1 MKAVRRLL
9 WWLIASSTGGL
20 NRARIIHALNE
31 HPCNANQLSEKLNL
45 DYKTVRHHI
54 KILENN
60 NLIISTVDK
69 YGKMYFLSPLLEES
83 YEVFREIWAEIGE
96 IGKKKIKKGKD
107 GDVIL

>member
-9 WWLIASSTGGL
+9 WWLIAGGTGGL

-54 KILENN
+54 KILEKN
-60 NLIISTVDK
+60 NLIISTVGK
-69 YGKMYFLSPLLEES
+69 YSKMYFLSPLLEEN
-83 YEVFREIWAEIGE
+83 YEVFYEIWVE
-96 IGKKKIKKGKD
+96 IGKKKINRERMEM
-107 GDVIL
+107 